1 MSEPKFH
8 QLWTYSKT
16 CSNINN
22 LGENNINLSRYMIT
36 DVLHLSFCGKIGQN
50 VDFSESARMQITRL
64 GVDNIEVGGSS
75 EAFSKSTGQNQFSI
89 RCFT

>member
-1 MSEPKFH
+1 
-8 QLWTYSKT
+8 
-16 CSNINN
+16 
-22 LGENNINLSRYMIT
+22 MIT

-50 VDFSESARMQITRL
+50 VDFSESTRMQITRL
-64 GVDNIEVGGSS
+64 GVDNIEVGGRS